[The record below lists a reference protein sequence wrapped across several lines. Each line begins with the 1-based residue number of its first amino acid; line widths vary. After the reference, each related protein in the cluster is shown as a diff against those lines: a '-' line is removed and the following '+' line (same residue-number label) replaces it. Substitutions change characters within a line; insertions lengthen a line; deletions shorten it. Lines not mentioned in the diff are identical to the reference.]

1 MLPAV
6 EHSGGAVLGNHTLEA
21 LQARYGERWRWL
33 AVATVMLGTMATV
46 LSATVVNVALHDIML
61 EFGIRQGQVHWLATG
76 FIAAMTTT
84 MLASSWLLDH
94 FGIRRT
100 LAVAMLLF
108 SIVSVLGGFAS
119 TPELLILARVAQG
132 AVAGLMQ
139 PMAMFLVFRIFPRER
154 RGQAMGIY
162 GMGVIL
168 APALGPVLGGFL
180 VDQFNW
186 RYVMFA
192 PAPVT
197 LLGVFMALRFLPLKP
212 QQADPYPFDLPG
224 LVLLGLAI
232 VSSLDALNRLQQPA
246 GNEVTIAVLAAV
258 TLLALVLFVWRERRA
273 RHPLLNVA
281 LLRRRSFLYAN
292 IGALALGL
300 ALFGSTYLIPLF
312 VQTALSYSATEAGLL
327 MLPAGIALGITFP
340 LAGRLADKRSS
351 RGLILFGITL
361 FALSAMLFAVSGL
374 ELAFGWLALWTIL
387 GRIGLGFML
396 PALSTGALN
405 PLEPH
410 QLGAGSSTINFTR
423 QLGGA
428 YGVNIVA
435 LSIEYGDHAAGLPT
449 IGAFHSAWWL
459 VALFVGLAAVPVWRM
474 KV

>member
-1 MLPAV
+1 MSDNSV
-6 EHSGGAVLGNHTLEA
+6 EGLR
-21 LQARYGERWRWL
+21 ARYGERWRWL

-94 FGIRRT
+94 FGVRKT

-108 SIVSVLGGFAS
+108 TVISVVGGFAVS
-119 TPELLILARVAQG
+119 PEQLIAARVGQG
-132 AVAGLMQ
+132 VMAGLMQ
-139 PMAMFLVFRIFPRER
+139 PMGMYLVFRIFPRDR

-180 VDQFNW
+180 VDQLSW

-197 LLGVFMALRFLPLKP
+197 LIGTLMAWRFLPLP
-212 QQADPYPFDLPG
+212 PSRPAPYRFDLPG
-224 LVLLGLAI
+224 LVLLGATLALA
-232 VSSLDALNRLQQPA
+232 LDTLNRLQNLA
-246 GNEVTIAVLAAV
+246 GQEWRVLIGALLSMLA
-258 TLLALVLFVWRERRA
+258 LLAFVLRERGA
-273 RHPLLNVA
+273 RHPLVNMAV
-281 LLRRRSFLYAN
+281 LRKPVFLFACL
-292 IGALALGL
+292 GAMALGL

-312 VQTALSYSATEAGLL
+312 VQTALDYSATAAGLL
-327 MLPAGIALGITFP
+327 MLPAGLVLGATFP
-340 LAGRLADKRSS
+340 LAGRLADKESS
-351 RGLILFGITL
+351 RKLVIGGIALFAGSAVL
-361 FALSAMLFAVSGL
+361 FALSDLT
-374 ELAFGWLALWTIL
+374 LAFGWLALWAII
-387 GRIGLGFML
+387 GRIGIGFML

-405 PLEPH
+405 PLAPEE
-410 QLGAGSSTINFTR
+410 LGAGSSTLNFAR

-428 YGVNIVA
+428 FGVNMVA
-435 LSIEYGDHAAGLPT
+435 LTIEFGEHSGGEPT
-449 IGAFHSAWWL
+449 LTAFHTAWWL
-459 VALFVGLAAVPVWRM
+459 VAGFVALAAIPVWNMRT
-474 KV
+474 